1 MVPVDVGRSSWDSFG
16 RDLPQGPDAVGLSQL
31 DDDGSG
37 AQLVAGVAG
46 VPVVVA
52 RVAVEQ
58 GISAAAHA
66 LDDAGAQRDGRH
78 VLAGHCRHRA
88 QVTHFIG

>member
-1 MVPVDVGRSSWDSFG
+1 MWPDV
-16 RDLPQGPDAVGLSQL
+16 PQGTNGVGLCQL
-31 DDDGSG
+31 NDDCSR

-58 GISAAAHA
+58 GISASAHT
-66 LDDAGAQRDGRH
+66 LDDTGARCDGRH
-78 VLAGHCRHRA
+78 ILTGHCRR
-88 QVTHFIG
+88 QTQGYRLVLL